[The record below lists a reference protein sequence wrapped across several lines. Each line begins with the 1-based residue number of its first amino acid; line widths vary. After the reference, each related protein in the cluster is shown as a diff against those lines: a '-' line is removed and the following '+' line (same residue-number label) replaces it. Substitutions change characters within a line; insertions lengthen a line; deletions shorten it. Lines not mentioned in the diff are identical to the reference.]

1 VSAGGADPKKRVLVI
16 DDNPVNLRISAALI
30 RKAGFVADTA
40 ETAEAGLDRL
50 AGTLPDLIVTD
61 LQLPGMDGLELT
73 RTVKKDPAWK
83 HIPVILLTAAHSR
96 EEDAIAR
103 EAGCECSI
111 GKPVDAELFPGIIR
125 AFLGASVPTEETS
138 SLEGLPIEELAHEFL
153 AKGAVEC
160 HELVNRL
167 TATKR
172 MLVPELDFVGIRNS
186 LHRWAGVGGT
196 IGLPEITRQSREL
209 EALLAAYQPGER
221 VTLHKKLIRLLDL
234 FQNAVPAPVAVPVA
248 RSAPAPLP
256 ALVPAPPK
264 EGIKDVGGVATG
276 KPVILVGDDN
286 PTIRAVV
293 KQALERAG
301 FQCLVAADGVRALTM
316 ALSHPPDV
324 IILDLN
330 MPGMTGF
337 EVLYWLR
344 DQWSTCKVPTIVLT
358 ASHEES
364 DIRRGVELGVAGY
377 LIKPVD
383 INDLVARVEQLIGRK
398 Q

>member
-1 VSAGGADPKKRVLVI
+1 
-16 DDNPVNLRISAALI
+16 
-30 RKAGFVADTA
+30 
-40 ETAEAGLDRL
+40 
-50 AGTLPDLIVTD
+50 
-61 LQLPGMDGLELT
+61 
-73 RTVKKDPAWK
+73 
-83 HIPVILLTAAHSR
+83 
-96 EEDAIAR
+96 
-103 EAGCECSI
+103 
-111 GKPVDAELFPGIIR
+111 
-125 AFLGASVPTEETS
+125 
-138 SLEGLPIEELAHEFL
+138 
-153 AKGAVEC
+153 
-160 HELVNRL
+160 
-167 TATKR
+167 
-172 MLVPELDFVGIRNS
+172 
-186 LHRWAGVGGT
+186 
-196 IGLPEITRQSREL
+196 
-209 EALLAAYQPGER
+209 
-221 VTLHKKLIRLLDL
+221 
-234 FQNAVPAPVAVPVA
+234 
-248 RSAPAPLP
+248 
-256 ALVPAPPK
+256 
-264 EGIKDVGGVATG
+264 
-276 KPVILVGDDN
+276 VGDDN